1 MPHFLAG
8 IRVLDLTQLLPGPY
22 CTMVLGDLGADVVK
36 VEPASGGDPM
46 RRVPPWLGDESVAF
60 LAVNHNKRSLAINLK
75 RPEGREVL
83 LRLAE
88 RADVWVEGF
97 RPGVMARLGLGPEV
111 VRARNPRC
119 IYASLSGY
127 GQSGPYRTRPG
138 HDINF
143 AAISG
148 MLHALYGPSPRL
160 PAVQLADMAGGAL
173 WAAVAILGALVWQRT
188 TGQGCTLD
196 LSMAHG
202 TLALLSLPAAL
213 HLNPMAGSPYLEEA
227 LTGGWPGYHLYR
239 TQDGQF
245 LSLGCLEPPFW
256 ADLLRALEREDLL
269 PLLAPEDA
277 EARRKATE
285 ALAALFATRTRDEWA
300 AFFREHDL
308 PCEPVLSLEEALAH
322 PLFASM
328 LLALDHPTAGRVHQ
342 VGLPFWSEEAP
353 PARRPP
359 PRLGEHTREV
369 LLEAGYREEEIAH
382 LLAQRVLAA
391 PTPQQ

>member
-1 MPHFLAG
+1 MPHLLAG

-36 VEPASGGDPM
+36 VEPPSGGDPM
-46 RRVPPWLGDESVAF
+46 RRVAPWLGDESAAF
-60 LAVNHNKRSLAINLK
+60 LAVNRNKRSLAVNLK

-127 GQSGPYRTRPG
+127 GQSGSYRTRPG

-160 PAVQLADMAGGAL
+160 PAVQLADMAGAL
-173 WAAVAILGALVWQRT
+173 WAAVAILGALVRQRT

-202 TLALLSLPAAL
+202 TLALLSLPAAT
-213 HLNPMAGSPYLEEA
+213 HLNPTTGSPYLEEA

-239 TQDGQF
+239 TKDGQF

-256 ADLLRALEREDLL
+256 ADLLRALDREDLL
-269 PLLAPEDA
+269 PLLTTDDA

-300 AFFREHDL
+300 DFFRAHDL
-308 PCEPVLSLEEALAH
+308 PCEPVLTLEEALAH

-328 LLALDHPTAGRVHQ
+328 LLALDHPTAGHVCQ
-342 VGLPFWSEEAP
+342 VGLPIWGEGEP
-353 PARRPP
+353 PAHRPP

-369 LLEAGYREEEIAH
+369 LLEAGYSEEEISH
-382 LLAQRVLAA
+382 LLAQHVLAA
-391 PTPQQ
+391 PSPQG